1 MKKNG
6 FTLTEL
12 LAVIVILAILAGIA
26 IPLFIRNSSTVKEN
40 EYQAKKE
47 YLASKAIEYA
57 SDNRIE
63 NAITTTVST
72 LIRSGYVTADKYV
85 KENSE
90 EIPYIVNPVDEED
103 NLACHI
109 INITLEDYDYKAEVL
124 DEANCELTTQEI
136 VDSKMGIKVYEYENN
151 KIGTQ
156 INAVGNKYNWTNKD
170 VIVVVNPTYTNV
182 DEIRITH
189 NGNTNTV
196 EEAKMLK
203 NEYSG
208 LTINSTYSNIEIISA
223 KVILKDSL
231 TVAVQSD
238 GTIKQTTIEI
248 QIDKEVPKINTQN
261 FSGWTSSNKPTLVYL
276 SDGNGSGPDGVYLTT
291 SNNRNL
297 ISNDKYFKAN
307 SEGTSSI
314 TEKLN
319 NGVYYLFAKDKAGN
333 ISNSPVEF
341 KVENIDDVS
350 PVCVITG
357 ENTTWTNKPITITW
371 GCTDSE
377 SGCDENNKGGKTVF
391 QPTTTKTAVVNE
403 YKIKDNVG
411 NETTCSSGGTTV
423 NVYYDNT
430 PPTCVITGENTNWTT
445 SPVTIKW
452 GCADNDSGCDPNYS
466 GGSTTYTASAKTAT
480 IREYTIKD
488 KAGNV
493 TKCSVGGTKVNVY
506 HDVTAPRCQITGQ
519 NTKWTNHPV
528 TVKWGCVDSES
539 GCDPNYSGGSTTF
552 NSSTTRT
559 SVVGQYTIKDKVGN
573 TTICSTGGTTINT
586 YFDNTP
592 PTITAVKN
600 PLPLDGSD
608 FNFLTNIRYSDSDS
622 GINTVS
628 CNPASSRKTGIYS
641 VTCTAKDNAG
651 NSSSVTFQVKHQYPA
666 TFQECH
672 THDRVS
678 DWCSFSTSEDTDG
691 IAGNERGCCVSCQK
705 TKTVDCSYYY
715 CPQGGTA
722 KGETC
727 FY

>member
-1 MKKNG
+1 MKRNG

-136 VDSKMGIKVYEYENN
+136 IDTKMGIKVYEYENN
-151 KIGTQ
+151 KIGAQ
-156 INAVGNKYNWTNKD
+156 INAIGNKYNWTNKD
-170 VIVVVNPTYTNV
+170 VIVVVNPTYTNI

-196 EEAKMLK
+196 EEDKMLK

-208 LTINSTYSNIEIISA
+208 LTINSTYSNVEIISA

-430 PPTCVITGENTNWTT
+430 PPTITPKENPLKLDASAYNFT
-445 SPVTIKW
+445 SNLNYY
-452 GCADNDSGCDPNYS
+452 DNDSG
-466 GGSTTYTASAKTAT
+466 
-480 IREYTIKD
+480 IKS
-488 KAGNV
+488 V
-493 TKCSVGGTKVNVY
+493 T
-506 HDVTAPRCQITGQ
+506 
-519 NTKWTNHPV
+519 
-528 TVKWGCVDSES
+528 
-539 GCDPNYSGGSTTF
+539 
-552 NSSTTRT
+552 
-559 SVVGQYTIKDKVGN
+559 
-573 TTICSTGGTTINT
+573 
-586 YFDNTP
+586 
-592 PTITAVKN
+592 
-600 PLPLDGSD
+600 
-608 FNFLTNIRYSDSDS
+608 
-622 GINTVS
+622 
-628 CNPASSRKTGIYS
+628 CNPAASRKTGIYN
-641 VTCTAKDNAG
+641 VTCTAIDNAG
-651 NSSSVTFQVKHQYPA
+651 NSASTTFQVKHQYTVGPTWVTDANYCGQHEECDSCSGCCA
-666 TFQECH
+666 TGEPPGIQCNCAGGGDNDTCTSGGCYPYTPCSSCVEPCNCH
-672 THDRVS
+672 DVANSCNVYICTDEAVHADGS
-678 DWCSFSTSEDTDG
+678 KTSTSDNT
-691 IAGNERGCCVSCQK
+691 C
-705 TKTVDCSYYY
+705 YY
-715 CPQGGTA
+715 
-722 KGETC
+722 K
-727 FY
+727 